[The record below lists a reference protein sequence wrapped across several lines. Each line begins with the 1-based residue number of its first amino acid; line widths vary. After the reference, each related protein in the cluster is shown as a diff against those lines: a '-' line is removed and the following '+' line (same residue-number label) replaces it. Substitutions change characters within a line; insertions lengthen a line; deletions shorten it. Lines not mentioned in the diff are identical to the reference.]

1 MRFIESSPDLF
12 NRADA
17 IVIEMQMHA
26 RLKII
31 QTAFQ
36 CFCWGK
42 SHLIHPKSMRVHH
55 GISMGD
61 YKANKRASISRAP
74 KYMDTKQKKVFMEL
88 TKRDDI
94 ADAVMLAAYHV
105 DKHFQNL
112 ARIAAEEKIANLI
125 MVAPETTPVAE
136 HDSEDGGGEKKR
148 SREEF
153 EKVIVVPERPTNI

>member
-1 MRFIESSPDLF
+1 
-12 NRADA
+12 
-17 IVIEMQMHA
+17 
-26 RLKII
+26 
-31 QTAFQ
+31 
-36 CFCWGK
+36 
-42 SHLIHPKSMRVHH
+42 
-55 GISMGD
+55 MGD

-153 EKVIVVPERPTNI
+153 EKVIVVPEKPTDI